1 LSPRCGTLG
10 FESALW
16 KKAGNCRTR
25 LVYSAPPSAG
35 WGRYGLDRTW
45 LFSSRGYRGLGHA
58 VLLGDGRSSGI

>member
-1 LSPRCGTLG
+1 
-10 FESALW
+10 LW
-16 KKAGNCRTR
+16 KKVGNCRTR